1 MVLALNRE
9 HVHDVVLAAELALE
23 LLTVDSDELLFI
35 DLGLHWLL
43 ILLLLL
49 SVQVLTSWPLA

>member
-1 MVLALNRE
+1 MVLPLDSE
-9 HVHDVVLAAELALE
+9 QMHDVVLAAELALE